1 MTKTDIL
8 QTACGYDEDLNPN
21 AFMKLET
28 RLLPINLSEEADPQT
43 DRRVSKEDA
52 GELLSEQ
59 ILDGPV
65 LQISRG
71 FVFTT
76 VDLAYEAE
84 NEDQF
89 LETERILREYSLREG
104 AFHKNPVEKP
114 ALILTIVPREL
125 TGEYYLCGIYG
136 AWGLMSRTSG
146 EIPDTVRLIFH
157 NELFHVFHINDDRI
171 AELMEED
178 GAEDEPEITEEVEK

>member
-1 MTKTDIL
+1 MPDTTESINEVL
-8 QTACGYDEDLNPN
+8 VQACGYDEDLVPN

-28 RLLPINLSEEADPQT
+28 RLLPISMITAGEADEPQD
-43 DRRVSKEDA
+43 DRDEA

-59 ILDGPV
+59 ILDGPAI
-65 LQISRG
+65 QISRG

-76 VDLAYEAE
+76 VDLMFEEEDEEA
-84 NEDQF
+84 F
-89 LETERILREYSLREG
+89 LETERILREYSLRES

-114 ALILTIVPREL
+114 AMILTIVPREL
-125 TGEYYLCGIYG
+125 AGEFYICGIYG

-157 NELFHVFHINDDRI
+157 NELFHVFHINEDRI
-171 AELMEED
+171 AEIMKEEED
-178 GAEDEPEITEEVEK
+178 ES

>member
-28 RLLPINLSEEADPQT
+28 RLLPINLSEEADQQT

-125 TGEYYLCGIYG
+125 AGEYYLCGIYG
-136 AWGLMSRTSG
+136 AWGLMSRTSS

-178 GAEDEPEITEEVEK
+178 GAEDEPEITEEVER